1 MAEGRRV
8 KRYADMLKRVISEV
22 IEFKLKDPNKGMIT
36 LTRVKVSPDLRI
48 ATIYYTVLGDDRQ
61 RLKTKEV
68 LERSRSFIRSEIRP
82 FITSRWL
89 PELRFFYD
97 ETMDYQERINSLL
110 KSIKND
116 ADSEEERSD

>member
-1 MAEGRRV
+1 
-8 KRYADMLKRVISEV
+8 MLKRVISEV

>member
-8 KRYADMLKRVISEV
+8 KRYADLLKRVISEV

-36 LTRVKVSPDLRI
+36 LTQVKVSPDLRV
-48 ATIYYTVLGDDRQ
+48 ATIYYTVLGDEKQ
-61 RLKTKEV
+61 KQKTGEV
-68 LERSRSFIRSEIRP
+68 LERSKSFIRNEIKP
-82 FITSRWL
+82 FITTRWL

-97 ETMDYQERINSLL
+97 ERMEYADRINSLL

-116 ADSEEERSD
+116 SDSDEK

>member
-8 KRYADMLKRVISEV
+8 KRYADLIKRVVSEV
-22 IEFKLKDPNKGMIT
+22 IEFKLNDPNKGMVT

-48 ATIYYTVLGDDRQ
+48 ATIYYTVLGDEKQ
-61 RLKTKEV
+61 RAKTKEV
-68 LERSRSFIRSEIRP
+68 LNRSRSFIRSEIKP

-97 ETMDYQERINSLL
+97 ETMDYAERIDSLL

-116 ADSEEERSD
+116 ADSEEE

>member
-36 LTRVKVSPDLRI
+36 LTKVKVSPDLRV
-48 ATIYYTVLGDDRQ
+48 ATIYYTVLGDANQ
-61 RLKTKEV
+61 RAKTKAV
-68 LERSRSFIRSEIRP
+68 LDRSKAFIRNEIRP

-97 ETMDYQERINSLL
+97 DTMDYAERIDSLL

-116 ADSEEERSD
+116 DDPDQE

>member
-8 KRYADMLKRVISEV
+8 KRYADMLKRVVSEV
-22 IEFKLKDPNKGMIT
+22 LEFKLKDPNKGMIT
-36 LTRVKVSPDLRI
+36 ITRVKVSPDLRV
-48 ATIYYTVLGDDRQ
+48 ATFYYTVLGDEKQRDKTRQ
-61 RLKTKEV
+61 V
-68 LERSRSFIRSEIRP
+68 LERSKSFIRNEIKP

-97 ETMDYQERINSLL
+97 ETMDYAERIDSLL

-116 ADSEEERSD
+116 ADSEEE